1 MRSAVKVDLFFIM
14 KPKELQKHL
23 KGLGFEV
30 HRETGKH
37 RIYVHS
43 VTRKKLSTSKTPSD
57 RYAWKQALRD
67 IERYKLAG

>member
-1 MRSAVKVDLFFIM
+1 M

-23 KGLGFEV
+23 KSLGFEV

-37 RIYVHS
+37 RIYIHS
-43 VTRKKLSTSKTPSD
+43 VTRKKLPTSKTPSD